1 MNRPAISCKASPLD
15 DPGRHAMTRQVLT
28 TNPQASEPNLY
39 IAWYETWR
47 AEQDARRAAEEAA
60 RLQMQRDIRWIVY
73 ALIGWTFS
81 AALAGGA
88 ALVLMS
94 R

>member
-1 MNRPAISCKASPLD
+1 
-15 DPGRHAMTRQVLT
+15 MTRQVLT
-28 TNPQASEPNLY
+28 TSPQTTEPNLY

-47 AEQDARRAAEEAA
+47 AEQDARRDAEAAA
-60 RLQMQRDIRWIVY
+60 RLQMQRDIRWMVY
-73 ALIGWTFS
+73 GLIGWTFS

-88 ALVLMS
+88 ALVFMS

>member
-1 MNRPAISCKASPLD
+1 
-15 DPGRHAMTRQVLT
+15 MTRQVLT
-28 TNPQASEPNLY
+28 PSPQTSEPNLY

-47 AEQDARRAAEEAA
+47 AEQDARRDAEAAA
-60 RLQMQRDIRWIVY
+60 RLRMQRDIRWMVY
-73 ALIGWTFS
+73 GLIGWTFS